1 MDALVRLLQLL
12 VFLLTLP
19 LHLMALLGFWEPLC
33 KTYFPYLMAVLTVK
47 SNRVMESKKRELFSQ
62 IKGLAGTS
70 GKVALLELGCGTGAN
85 FQFYPAG
92 CKVTCLDPNPHF
104 EKFLTKSMAENRH
117 LEYER
122 FVVAFGEDMR
132 QLADGS
138 MDVVVST
145 LVLCSVESPKRVLQ
159 EVRRVLRPGGVF
171 FFWEHVAE
179 PLGSWAF
186 LWQQVL
192 EPTWRHIGDGC
203 RLTRE
208 TWRDLENAQFSE
220 LQVEQHP
227 PPIKWLPV
235 GPHIMGKAVK

>member
-70 GKVALLELGCGTGAN
+70 GNVALLELGCGTGAN

-92 CKVTCLDPNPHF
+92 CKITCLDPNPHF

>member
-47 SNRVMESKKRELFSQ
+47 NNRVMESKKRELFSQ
-62 IKGLAGTS
+62 INGLAGTS

-85 FQFYPAG
+85 FCFYPAG
-92 CKVTCLDPNPHF
+92 CKITCLDPNPHF

-138 MDVVVST
+138 MDAVVST

-171 FFWEHVAE
+171 FFWEHMAE
-179 PLGSWAF
+179 PRGSWAF

-192 EPTWRHIGDGC
+192 EPTWKHIGDGC
-203 RLTRE
+203 HLTRE

>member
-1 MDALVRLLQLL
+1 MTCSLL
-12 VFLLTLP
+12 
-19 LHLMALLGFWEPLC
+19 
-33 KTYFPYLMAVLTVK
+33 
-47 SNRVMESKKRELFSQ
+47 SQ
-62 IKGLAGTS
+62 
-70 GKVALLELGCGTGAN
+70 
-85 FQFYPAG
+85 
-92 CKVTCLDPNPHF
+92 
-104 EKFLTKSMAENRH
+104 
-117 LEYER
+117 
-122 FVVAFGEDMR
+122 
-132 QLADGS
+132 
-138 MDVVVST
+138 
-145 LVLCSVESPKRVLQ
+145 
-159 EVRRVLRPGGVF
+159 GGVF

>member
-92 CKVTCLDPNPHF
+92 CKITCLDPNPHF

-117 LEYER
+117 LEYEQ

-203 RLTRE
+203 HLTRE